1 MSWSPAGKRL
11 AVIGEDP
18 SVGVLSIDGGE
29 PKQALPVF
37 SLFMVG
43 RDDPD
48 LVPVTGPLA
57 LPGIPRWSPAGDAVA
72 VVGLEHGGGQVAL
85 VVTTDGREG
94 PLVSGERVL
103 LGTCAWT
110 NDGFLLCAVFV
121 RRDGVHIQLVNTA
134 TGETTEQGA
143 AWDDVCWL
151 SLVND
156 RVLVAGKS
164 GGSWY
169 VADVTGGTRT
179 LLSASFASIAEVAA
193 AGGRLWVVA
202 PVESG
207 DMGLWSMDLRGDHL
221 RLHIAAPS
229 MHGMRMRPDGS
240 AVAVMSGA
248 AGAETVHVAAFD
260 GEGVLDIGQRDTIMG
275 WMDEH
280 MPHGRLPRLHYLLTP
295 TYEAVDDWAG
305 SPHPAGDVETGTIAI
320 ENAPEPVPLSVVMT
334 PDGEEQPDGELDKNA
349 FVDSELSS
357 DTGPGTGGW
366 HRLARVVVAT
376 VIVLA
381 VVAGGVLVVQGMRRS
396 RVAIKSTPDVVTP
409 SSPSATVPDTSDVVT
424 PSADTTTPASPSAAA
439 QPPSTTPPVIETYGV
454 KPGLWV
460 APTEK
465 VRVRNA
471 AGTDNAIL
479 GYLLATERARVLA
492 GPTVIETV
500 PWWNVRCYDTAA
512 QPTLTG
518 WISGEYLR
526 PSTAPVASPAV
537 TPPTPAKPVS
547 PKPVVKPTTGTVV
560 LNSKPAGAHVVVNGT
575 QRGVTPVS
583 LVLPGKDVYISL
595 TLDGYMG
602 YTTTLTV
609 KAGTTVHLTF
619 PLIPLNPAAPTG
631 N

>member
-1 MSWSPAGKRL
+1 
-11 AVIGEDP
+11 
-18 SVGVLSIDGGE
+18 
-29 PKQALPVF
+29 
-37 SLFMVG
+37 
-43 RDDPD
+43 
-48 LVPVTGPLA
+48 
-57 LPGIPRWSPAGDAVA
+57 
-72 VVGLEHGGGQVAL
+72 
-85 VVTTDGREG
+85 
-94 PLVSGERVL
+94 
-103 LGTCAWT
+103 
-110 NDGFLLCAVFV
+110 
-121 RRDGVHIQLVNTA
+121 
-134 TGETTEQGA
+134 
-143 AWDDVCWL
+143 
-151 SLVND
+151 
-156 RVLVAGKS
+156 
-164 GGSWY
+164 
-169 VADVTGGTRT
+169 
-179 LLSASFASIAEVAA
+179 
-193 AGGRLWVVA
+193 
-202 PVESG
+202 
-207 DMGLWSMDLRGDHL
+207 
-221 RLHIAAPS
+221 
-229 MHGMRMRPDGS
+229 
-240 AVAVMSGA
+240 
-248 AGAETVHVAAFD
+248 
-260 GEGVLDIGQRDTIMG
+260 
-275 WMDEH
+275 
-280 MPHGRLPRLHYLLTP
+280 
-295 TYEAVDDWAG
+295 
-305 SPHPAGDVETGTIAI
+305 
-320 ENAPEPVPLSVVMT
+320 
-334 PDGEEQPDGELDKNA
+334 
-349 FVDSELSS
+349 
-357 DTGPGTGGW
+357 
-366 HRLARVVVAT
+366 
-376 VIVLA
+376 
-381 VVAGGVLVVQGMRRS
+381 
-396 RVAIKSTPDVVTP
+396 
-409 SSPSATVPDTSDVVT
+409 
-424 PSADTTTPASPSAAA
+424 
-439 QPPSTTPPVIETYGV
+439 VIETYGV